1 MKQRIAAGMMV
12 VAAGFVLGGCG
23 TLSAPAVTPGTPA
36 SEVQSRYGK
45 PSDVRT
51 VGGTP
56 AWDYVT
62 GPEGFQTWRVNL
74 DGANRVRSVEPLL
87 TEPRFVALKQGATRA
102 EVESM
107 FGRPL
112 LVTKFSRLDAEVWTY
127 RYKQL
132 TMEMLADVYM
142 SMRDGTVRYT
152 ALYRDP
158 AFTNSLSN

>member
-1 MKQRIAAGMMV
+1 MKHRIAAGMMV
-12 VAAGFVLGGCG
+12 VVAGLALGGCG
-23 TLSAPAVTPGTPA
+23 TLSAPAVSPGTPA
-36 SEVQSRYGK
+36 AEVQNKYGK
-45 PSDVRT
+45 PTDVRT
-51 VGGTP
+51 VGGAP

-87 TEPRFVALKQGATRA
+87 TERRFIALKQGASRA
-102 EVESM
+102 DVETM

-112 LVTKFSRLDAEVWTY
+112 QVSKFPRLDAEVWTY
-127 RYKQL
+127 RYKDL

-152 ALYRDP
+152 SLYRDP
-158 AFTNSLSN
+158 AFTNSFAN